1 MDNYEYLIAG
11 LPVLSRDWSANSS
24 LSVDSL
30 IEEIKNGCSKKDNV
44 LIDTLLD
51 GYKEENFN
59 EDFYKSMLSHKNS
72 FIREFF
78 TFDLRVRNSKV
89 RYLNEQLGRD
99 PDKDIFL
106 EVEGE
111 FEESG
116 QLKSVLYGDN
126 LIDRELGLDELM
138 WNKISELN
146 IFEYFNINVL
156 LGYIC
161 KLRIIGRW
169 LSLDEKTGKDMFRRL
184 VEEIRG
190 TFKGVEFNE

>member
-11 LPVLSRDWSANSS
+11 LPVLSKDWSANSS
-24 LSVDSL
+24 VSVDSL
-30 IEEIKNGCSKKDNV
+30 IEEIKNGCSKKNNV
-44 LIDTLLD
+44 LIDSLLD

-59 EDFYKSMLSHKNS
+59 EDFYKSMLRHKNS

-78 TFDLRVRNSKV
+78 TFDLRVRNAKV
-89 RYLNEQLGRD
+89 RYLNEQLGRNT
-99 PDKDIFL
+99 DKDIFL
-106 EVEGE
+106 ETEGE
-111 FEESG
+111 FEESEA
-116 QLKSVLYGDN
+116 LMSVLYGDN

-156 LGYIC
+156 LGYIS
-161 KLRIIGRW
+161 KLKIIGRW
-169 LSLDEKTGKDMFRRL
+169 LSLDEKTGKEMFRRL

>member
-30 IEEIKNGCSKKDNV
+30 IEEIKNVCSKKDNV

>member
-78 TFDLRVRNSKV
+78 TFDLRVRNAKV

-161 KLRIIGRW
+161 KLKITGRW

>member
-11 LPVLSRDWSANSS
+11 LPVLSKDWSANSS
-24 LSVDSL
+24 VSVDSL

-44 LIDTLLD
+44 LIDSLLD

-59 EDFYKSMLSHKNS
+59 EDFYKSMLRHKNS

-78 TFDLRVRNSKV
+78 TFDLRVRNAKV
-89 RYLNEQLGRD
+89 RYLNEQLGRNT
-99 PDKDIFL
+99 DKDIFL
-106 EVEGE
+106 ETEGE
-111 FEESG
+111 FEESEA
-116 QLKSVLYGDN
+116 LMSVLYGDN

-156 LGYIC
+156 LGYIS
-161 KLRIIGRW
+161 KLKIIGRW
-169 LSLDEKTGKDMFRRL
+169 LSLDEKTGKEMFRRL
-184 VEEIRG
+184 VEEIRV

>member
-30 IEEIKNGCSKKDNV
+30 IEEIKNVCSKKDNV

-161 KLRIIGRW
+161 KLKITGRW

-190 TFKGVEFNE
+190 TFKGVEFNV

>member
-11 LPVLSRDWSANSS
+11 LPVLSKDWSANSS
-24 LSVDSL
+24 VSVDSL

-44 LIDTLLD
+44 LIDSLLD

-59 EDFYKSMLSHKNS
+59 EDFYKSMLRHKNS

-78 TFDLRVRNSKV
+78 TFDLRVRNAKV
-89 RYLNEQLGRD
+89 RYLNEQLGRTT
-99 PDKDIFL
+99 DKDIFL
-106 EVEGE
+106 ETEGE
-111 FEESG
+111 FEESEA
-116 QLKSVLYGDN
+116 LMSVLYGDN

-156 LGYIC
+156 LGYIS
-161 KLRIIGRW
+161 KLKIIGRW
-169 LSLDEKTGKDMFRRL
+169 LSLDEKTGKEMFRRL

>member
-11 LPVLSRDWSANSS
+11 LPVLSKDWSANSS
-24 LSVDSL
+24 VSVDSL

-44 LIDTLLD
+44 LIDSLLD

-59 EDFYKSMLSHKNS
+59 EDFYKSMLRHKNS

-78 TFDLRVRNSKV
+78 TFDLRVRNAKV
-89 RYLNEQLGRD
+89 RYLNEQLGRNT
-99 PDKDIFL
+99 DKDIFL
-106 EVEGE
+106 ETEGE
-111 FEESG
+111 FEEREA
-116 QLKSVLYGDN
+116 LMSVLYGDN

-156 LGYIC
+156 LGYIS
-161 KLRIIGRW
+161 KLKIIGRW
-169 LSLDEKTGKDMFRRL
+169 LSLDEKTGKEMFRRL

>member
-11 LPVLSRDWSANSS
+11 LPVLSKDWSANSS
-24 LSVDSL
+24 VSVDSL

-44 LIDTLLD
+44 LIDSLLD

-59 EDFYKSMLSHKNS
+59 EDFYKSMLRHKNS

-78 TFDLRVRNSKV
+78 TFDLRVRNAKV
-89 RYLNEQLGRD
+89 RYLNEQLGRNT
-99 PDKDIFL
+99 DKDIFL
-106 EVEGE
+106 ETEGE
-111 FEESG
+111 FEESEA
-116 QLKSVLYGDN
+116 LMSVLYGDN

-156 LGYIC
+156 LGYIS
-161 KLRIIGRW
+161 KLKIIGRW
-169 LSLDEKTGKDMFRRL
+169 LSLDEKTGKEMCRRL

>member
-11 LPVLSRDWSANSS
+11 LPVLSKDWSANSS
-24 LSVDSL
+24 VSVDSL

-44 LIDTLLD
+44 LIDSLLN

-59 EDFYKSMLSHKNS
+59 EDFYKSMLRHKNS

-78 TFDLRVRNSKV
+78 TFDLRVRNAKV
-89 RYLNEQLGRD
+89 RYLNEQLGRNT
-99 PDKDIFL
+99 DKDIFL
-106 EVEGE
+106 ETEGE
-111 FEESG
+111 FEESEA
-116 QLKSVLYGDN
+116 LMSVLYGDN

-156 LGYIC
+156 LGYIS
-161 KLRIIGRW
+161 KLKIIGRW
-169 LSLDEKTGKDMFRRL
+169 LSLDEKTGKEMFRRL

>member
-11 LPVLSRDWSANSS
+11 LPVLSKDWSANSS
-24 LSVDSL
+24 VSVDSL

-44 LIDTLLD
+44 LIDSLLD

-59 EDFYKSMLSHKNS
+59 EDFYKSMLRHKNS

-78 TFDLRVRNSKV
+78 TFDLRVRNAKV
-89 RYLNEQLGRD
+89 RYLNEQLGRNT
-99 PDKDIFL
+99 DKDIFL
-106 EVEGE
+106 ETEGE
-111 FEESG
+111 FEESEA
-116 QLKSVLYGDN
+116 LMSVLYGDN

-156 LGYIC
+156 LGYIS
-161 KLRIIGRW
+161 KLKIIGRW
-169 LSLDEKTGKDMFRRL
+169 LSLDEKTGKEMFRRL

>member
-190 TFKGVEFNE
+190 TFKGVEFNV

>member
-11 LPVLSRDWSANSS
+11 LPVLSKDWSANSS
-24 LSVDSL
+24 VSVDSL

-44 LIDTLLD
+44 LIDNLLD

-59 EDFYKSMLSHKNS
+59 KDFYKSMLRHKNS

-78 TFDLRVRNSKV
+78 TFDLRVRNAKV
-89 RYLNEQLGRD
+89 RYLNEQLGRNT
-99 PDKDIFL
+99 DKDIFL
-106 EVEGE
+106 ETEGE
-111 FEESG
+111 FEESEA
-116 QLKSVLYGDN
+116 LMSVLYGDN

-156 LGYIC
+156 LGYIS
-161 KLRIIGRW
+161 KLKIIGRW
-169 LSLDEKTGKDMFRRL
+169 LSLDEKTGKEMFRRL

>member
-11 LPVLSRDWSANSS
+11 LPVLSKDWSANSS
-24 LSVDSL
+24 VSVDSL

-44 LIDTLLD
+44 LIDSLLD
-51 GYKEENFN
+51 GHKEENFN
-59 EDFYKSMLSHKNS
+59 EDFYKSMLRHKNS

-78 TFDLRVRNSKV
+78 TFDLRVRNAKV
-89 RYLNEQLGRD
+89 RYLNEQLGRNT
-99 PDKDIFL
+99 DKDIFL
-106 EVEGE
+106 ETEGE
-111 FEESG
+111 FEESEA
-116 QLKSVLYGDN
+116 LMSVLYGDN

-156 LGYIC
+156 LGYIS
-161 KLRIIGRW
+161 KLKIIGRW
-169 LSLDEKTGKDMFRRL
+169 LSLDEKTGKEMFRRL

>member
-11 LPVLSRDWSANSS
+11 LPVLSKDWSANSS
-24 LSVDSL
+24 VSVDSL
-30 IEEIKNGCSKKDNV
+30 IEEIKDGCSKKDNV
-44 LIDTLLD
+44 LIDSLLD

-59 EDFYKSMLSHKNS
+59 EDFYKSMLTHKNR

-78 TFDLRVRNSKV
+78 TFDLRVRNAKV

-99 PDKDIFL
+99 ADKDIFL
-106 EVEGE
+106 ETEGE
-111 FEESG
+111 FEESEA
-116 QLKSVLYGDN
+116 LMNVLYGDN

>member
-11 LPVLSRDWSANSS
+11 LPVLSKDWSANSS
-24 LSVDSL
+24 VSVDSL

-44 LIDTLLD
+44 LINSLLD

-59 EDFYKSMLSHKNS
+59 EDFYKSMLRHKNS
-72 FIREFF
+72 FIREFL
-78 TFDLRVRNSKV
+78 TFDLRVRNAKV
-89 RYLNEQLGRD
+89 RYLNEQLGRNT
-99 PDKDIFL
+99 DKDIFL
-106 EVEGE
+106 ETEGE
-111 FEESG
+111 FEESEA
-116 QLKSVLYGDN
+116 LMSVLYGDN

-156 LGYIC
+156 LGYIS
-161 KLRIIGRW
+161 KLKIIGRW
-169 LSLDEKTGKDMFRRL
+169 LSLDEKTGKEMFRRL

>member
-11 LPVLSRDWSANSS
+11 LPVLSKDWSANSS
-24 LSVDSL
+24 VSVDSL

-44 LIDTLLD
+44 LIDSLLD

-59 EDFYKSMLSHKNS
+59 EDFYKSMLRHKNS

-78 TFDLRVRNSKV
+78 TFDLRVRNAKV
-89 RYLNEQLGRD
+89 RYLNEQLGRNT
-99 PDKDIFL
+99 DKDIFL
-106 EVEGE
+106 ETEGE
-111 FEESG
+111 FEESEA
-116 QLKSVLYGDN
+116 LMSVLYGDN

-156 LGYIC
+156 LGYIS
-161 KLRIIGRW
+161 KLKIIGRW
-169 LSLDEKTGKDMFRRL
+169 LSLDEKTGKEMFRRL

-190 TFKGVEFNE
+190 TFKGVEFDE

>member
-30 IEEIKNGCSKKDNV
+30 IEEIKIGCSKKDNV

-161 KLRIIGRW
+161 KLKITGRW

-190 TFKGVEFNE
+190 TFKGVEFNV

>member
-11 LPVLSRDWSANSS
+11 LPVLSKDWSANSS
-24 LSVDSL
+24 VSVDSL
-30 IEEIKNGCSKKDNV
+30 IEEIKNGCSKKDNI
-44 LIDTLLD
+44 LIDSLLD

-59 EDFYKSMLSHKNS
+59 EDFYKSMLRHKNS

-78 TFDLRVRNSKV
+78 TFDLRVRNAKV
-89 RYLNEQLGRD
+89 RYLNEQLGRNT
-99 PDKDIFL
+99 DKDIFL
-106 EVEGE
+106 ETEGE
-111 FEESG
+111 FEESEA
-116 QLKSVLYGDN
+116 LMSVLYGDN

-156 LGYIC
+156 LGYIS
-161 KLRIIGRW
+161 KLKIIGRW
-169 LSLDEKTGKDMFRRL
+169 LSLDEKTGKEMFRRL

>member
-78 TFDLRVRNSKV
+78 TFDLRLRNSKV

-161 KLRIIGRW
+161 KLKITGRW

-190 TFKGVEFNE
+190 TFKGVEFNV

>member
-11 LPVLSRDWSANSS
+11 LPVLSKDWSANSS
-24 LSVDSL
+24 VSVDSL

-44 LIDTLLD
+44 LIDSLLD

-59 EDFYKSMLSHKNS
+59 EDFYKSMLRHKNS

-78 TFDLRVRNSKV
+78 TFDLRVRNAKV
-89 RYLNEQLGRD
+89 RYLNEQLGRNT
-99 PDKDIFL
+99 DKDIFL
-106 EVEGE
+106 ETEGE
-111 FEESG
+111 FEESEA
-116 QLKSVLYGDN
+116 LMSVLYGDN

-156 LGYIC
+156 LGYIS
-161 KLRIIGRW
+161 KLKIIGRW
-169 LSLDEKTGKDMFRRL
+169 LSLDEKTGNEMFRRL

>member
-1 MDNYEYLIAG
+1 MDDYEYLIAG
-11 LPVLSRDWSANSS
+11 LPVLSKDWSANSS
-24 LSVDSL
+24 VSVDSL

-44 LIDTLLD
+44 LIDSLLD

-59 EDFYKSMLSHKNS
+59 EDFYKSMLRHKNS

-78 TFDLRVRNSKV
+78 TFDLRVRNAKV
-89 RYLNEQLGRD
+89 RYLNEQLGRNT
-99 PDKDIFL
+99 DKDIFL
-106 EVEGE
+106 ETEGE
-111 FEESG
+111 FEESEA
-116 QLKSVLYGDN
+116 LMSVLYGDN

-156 LGYIC
+156 LGYIS
-161 KLRIIGRW
+161 KLKIIGRW
-169 LSLDEKTGKDMFRRL
+169 LSLDEKTGKEMFRRL

>member
-11 LPVLSRDWSANSS
+11 LPVLSKDWSANSS
-24 LSVDSL
+24 VSVDSL

-44 LIDTLLD
+44 LIDSLLD

-59 EDFYKSMLSHKNS
+59 EDFYKSMLRHKNS

-78 TFDLRVRNSKV
+78 TFDLRVRNAKV
-89 RYLNEQLGRD
+89 RYLNEQLGRNT
-99 PDKDIFL
+99 DKDIFL
-106 EVEGE
+106 ETEGE
-111 FEESG
+111 FEESEA
-116 QLKSVLYGDN
+116 LMSVLYGDN

-156 LGYIC
+156 LGYIS
-161 KLRIIGRW
+161 KLKIIGRW
-169 LSLDEKTGKDMFRRL
+169 LSLDEKTGKEMFRRL

-190 TFKGVEFNE
+190 TFKEVEFNE

>member
-161 KLRIIGRW
+161 KLKITGRW

-190 TFKGVEFNE
+190 TFKGVEFNV

>member
-11 LPVLSRDWSANSS
+11 LPVLSKDWSANSS
-24 LSVDSL
+24 VSVDSL

-44 LIDTLLD
+44 LIDSLLD

-59 EDFYKSMLSHKNS
+59 EDFYKSMLRHKNS

-78 TFDLRVRNSKV
+78 TFDLRVRNAKV
-89 RYLNEQLGRD
+89 RYLNEQLGRNT
-99 PDKDIFL
+99 DKDIFL
-106 EVEGE
+106 ETEGE
-111 FEESG
+111 FEESEA
-116 QLKSVLYGDN
+116 LLSVLYGDN

-156 LGYIC
+156 LGYIS
-161 KLRIIGRW
+161 KLKIIGRW
-169 LSLDEKTGKDMFRRL
+169 LSLDEKTGKEMFRRL

>member
-11 LPVLSRDWSANSS
+11 LPVLSKDWSANSS
-24 LSVDSL
+24 VSVDSL

-44 LIDTLLD
+44 LIDSLLD

-59 EDFYKSMLSHKNS
+59 EDFYKSMLRHKNS

-78 TFDLRVRNSKV
+78 TFDLRVRNAKV
-89 RYLNEQLGRD
+89 RYLNEQLGRNT
-99 PDKDIFL
+99 DKDIFL
-106 EVEGE
+106 ETEGE
-111 FEESG
+111 FEESEA
-116 QLKSVLYGDN
+116 LMSVLYGDN

-156 LGYIC
+156 LGYIS
-161 KLRIIGRW
+161 KLKIIGRW
-169 LSLDEKTGKDMFRRL
+169 LSLDEKTGKEMFRRL

-190 TFKGVEFNE
+190 TLKGVEFNE

>member
-11 LPVLSRDWSANSS
+11 LPVLSKDWSANSS
-24 LSVDSL
+24 VSVDSL

-44 LIDTLLD
+44 LIDSLLD
-51 GYKEENFN
+51 GYKEEHFN
-59 EDFYKSMLSHKNS
+59 EDFYKSMLRHKNS

-78 TFDLRVRNSKV
+78 TFDLRVRNAKV
-89 RYLNEQLGRD
+89 RYLNEQLGRNT
-99 PDKDIFL
+99 DKDIFL
-106 EVEGE
+106 ETEGE
-111 FEESG
+111 FEESEA
-116 QLKSVLYGDN
+116 LMSVLYGDN

-156 LGYIC
+156 LGYIS
-161 KLRIIGRW
+161 KLKIIGRW
-169 LSLDEKTGKDMFRRL
+169 LSLDEKTGKEMFRRL